1 MPYTTPRTL
10 SPGDATI
17 TIMNAG
23 DMVVNMAEELNVP
36 ESVWRPLYGSSL
48 EGGRPFP
55 SQSVH
60 IALGGASILVDANN
74 YALAVSL
81 DPAFLPPGYTPPP
94 GIVEQLA
101 SVGVQAASITH
112 LVITHAH
119 FDHYIG
125 TTVEQDGSYVPRFPN
140 ARVYLGRADW
150 EDQETQEALHDPNSI
165 DSRTFAVLD
174 RLGLLELVAG
184 NHGLVAGVQIIA
196 APGESPGHQI
206 VRVQSQGQTLYCLG
220 DLFHHPIEVEHPDW
234 MVKWADASTNE
245 ASRRA
250 LIEAAL
256 QEQAILVAAH
266 MPPGHLEGTAANP
279 RWSPL

>member
-1 MPYTTPRTL
+1 MPYTTPRIL
-10 SPGDATI
+10 SLGDATI

-36 ESVWRPLYGSSL
+36 ESEWRPLYGSTL

-74 YALAVSL
+74 YALAISL
-81 DPAFLPPGYTPPP
+81 DSAFLPPDYTPPP

-101 SVGVQAASITH
+101 SAGVQATSITH

-125 TTVEQDGSYVPRFPN
+125 TTFEQDGRFVPRFPN

-150 EDQETQEALHDPNSI
+150 EDPETQKDLLDP
-165 DSRTFAVLD
+165 DSLESHTLAVLHE
-174 RLGLLELVAG
+174 RGLLELIDG
-184 NHGLVAGVQIIA
+184 NRDLMPGVRIIA

-206 VRVQSQGQTLYCLG
+206 VRVHAQGQTLYCLG
-220 DLFHHPIEVEHPDW
+220 DLFHHPVEVVHPAW
-234 MVKWADASTNE
+234 MVKWANASTNE

-256 QEQAILVAAH
+256 QEHAILIAAH
-266 MPPGHLEGTAANP
+266 MPPGRLEGTAANP
-279 RWSPL
+279 RWLPL